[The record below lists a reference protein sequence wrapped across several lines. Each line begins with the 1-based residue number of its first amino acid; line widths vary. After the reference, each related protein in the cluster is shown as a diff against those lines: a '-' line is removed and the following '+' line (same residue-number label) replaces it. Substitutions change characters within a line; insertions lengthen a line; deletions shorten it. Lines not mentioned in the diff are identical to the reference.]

1 MQASTLVLISA
12 AILIV
17 LGAAHVL
24 LTYFTSAFHPRQT
37 ALIEALT
44 TGHPVITTQ
53 TTLWRGLIG
62 FHVSHSMGAIYL
74 GLVYAY
80 LALEAPALLFKSHF
94 LLGLG
99 AGALALYM
107 VLAKAYWFVLPLV
120 GFCVAFACFVAAIFV
135 A

>member
-1 MQASTLVLISA
+1 VQASTLILISA

-17 LGAAHVL
+17 LGVAHVL
-24 LTYFTSAFHPRQT
+24 LTYFSSAFHPRQA
-37 ALIEALT
+37 ALVDALT
-44 TGHPVITTQ
+44 TGHPVITSQ

-74 GLVYAY
+74 GLIYAF
-80 LALEAPALLFKSHF
+80 LALEAPELLLKSHF

-107 VLAKAYWFVLPLV
+107 ILAKAYWFVLPLI
-120 GFCVAFACFVAAIFV
+120 GFCIAFACFVAAIIV